1 MLSLMQ
7 LGIISVLGWL
17 AFKVL
22 SIGKREANL
31 PPGPP
36 TIPVLGNIH
45 LLPRKFMFVKFSE
58 WAKEYGGIFSLKI
71 ANSTMIVLSDM
82 RAVKEILDD
91 HSIETSS
98 RPFFYA
104 LEAVTNGKF
113 FLLASSDNESWKV
126 GRKLTQLFMTSQ
138 AAHSHARIAEQE
150 SIQLLHD
157 ILESP
162 LDICQ
167 HFTRYTFSAITSLTF
182 GRREPNHDSPKIR
195 EFADYIRNFTNTIS
209 PEAAPVDL
217 IPILKYIPERFA
229 PWKRLWKV
237 TQAQQQALYYS
248 LLEYTESKVRG
259 GNGSGSFVETLLEKQ
274 AELKLSRDMIA
285 YIAGVLMDGGTE
297 STATTLQSLILC
309 LVKSPASYRKAQEE
323 IDRVVGNGRL
333 PVASDIN
340 NLPYIQAILKEIQR
354 LRPAGP
360 TGIPHAATKN
370 LQYGEYIIPK
380 GVPIMINVWGILND
394 PDLYER
400 PDEFWPE
407 RYMIAPDGT
416 KPDIEKEYSIRASL
430 PFGSGK
436 RLCPGIHFANMN
448 LNMATMRFIWAF
460 NLTAFDEQA
469 TSTDIWD
476 FQEEYLGGVTFTPKP
491 FQCKITPRSEER
503 KQMIMASYEASL
515 N

>member
-1 MLSLMQ
+1 
-7 LGIISVLGWL
+7 
-17 AFKVL
+17 
-22 SIGKREANL
+22 
-31 PPGPP
+31 
-36 TIPVLGNIH
+36 
-45 LLPRKFMFVKFSE
+45 
-58 WAKEYGGIFSLKI
+58 
-71 ANSTMIVLSDM
+71 MIVLSDM

-104 LEAVTNGKF
+104 LEAVTNGK
-113 FLLASSDNESWKV
+113 
-126 GRKLTQLFMTSQ
+126 
-138 AAHSHARIAEQE
+138 
-150 SIQLLHD
+150 
-157 ILESP
+157 
-162 LDICQ
+162 
-167 HFTRYTFSAITSLTF
+167 YTFSAITSLTF

-340 NLPYIQAILKEIQR
+340 NLPYIQAILKELTSVKNMDRYSVSDPLAQLAFPMPLQR
-354 LRPAGP
+354 
-360 TGIPHAATKN
+360 I
-370 LQYGEYIIPK
+370 
-380 GVPIMINVWGILND
+380 
-394 PDLYER
+394 
-400 PDEFWPE
+400 F
-407 RYMIAPDGT
+407 
-416 KPDIEKEYSIRASL
+416 
-430 PFGSGK
+430 
-436 RLCPGIHFANMN
+436 
-448 LNMATMRFIWAF
+448 
-460 NLTAFDEQA
+460 
-469 TSTDIWD
+469 
-476 FQEEYLGGVTFTPKP
+476 
-491 FQCKITPRSEER
+491 RSE
-503 KQMIMASYEASL
+503 ILLFHLYP
-515 N
+515 